1 MISRIKALMVPL
13 QPAQHL
19 ASGLVGQRVSV
30 SVSQHPHPPP
40 PRDACVQGCEEGTV
54 LLAKQNRI
62 PGIPE
67 GQCPPST
74 VLAKAT
80 ALVQGRSRETSKSSR
95 VSPCAYLEPT
105 SASPGICMAACA
117 LGEAQTLLGGTTL

>member
-19 ASGLVGQRVSV
+19 ASGLAGQRVSV
-30 SVSQHPHPPP
+30 SVSQHPHPP

-54 LLAKQNRI
+54 LLAKQNRT

-67 GQCPPST
+67 GQRPPST

-80 ALVQGRSRETSKSSR
+80 ALVQGGSRETSKSSR

-117 LGEAQTLLGGTTL
+117 PGEAQTLLGGTPL